1 MAAPRARFIVALLAA
16 FAVAAFCAS
25 HVHAQDRAVPRD
37 REKKQDRN
45 RDRGR
50 RPEARPAP
58 EQRQDERRD
67 ARSRTEE
74 RRRDRDHD
82 RAVPRDPDGRDDAR
96 DRHPRPDPDRNW
108 QDRRYGQRDYQGIWG
123 HDRHDH
129 RDHYWFPRSYRDPWR
144 SRYRYH
150 GRWFDRHL
158 RFWNPEFR
166 VYFYWPFADEPEY
179 GCGWYWVPTYRTLE
193 WTPYGYRYRYWGW
206 QHVYLCFD

>member
-37 REKKQDRN
+37 REKKQDGER
-45 RDRGR
+45 RR

-58 EQRQDERRD
+58 ERREAPPEARQRTERRHD
-67 ARSRTEE
+67 GRGRY
-74 RRRDRDHD
+74 D

-96 DRHPRPDPDRNW
+96 DRHPRPDPDRHW
-108 QDRRYGQRDYQGIWG
+108 RDRRYNHRDYRDIWS

-129 RDHYWFPRSYRDPWR
+129 RDHYWFPRHYRDPWR
-144 SRYRYH
+144 FRGRYH
-150 GRWFDRHL
+150 DRLFYRHE
-158 RFWNPEFR
+158 RFWSPEFR
-166 VYFYWPFADEPEY
+166 VYFYWPFMDEPEY
-179 GCGWYWVPTYRTLE
+179 GCDWYWVPTYRTLE
-193 WTPYGYRYRYWGW
+193 WTPYGLHWRYWGW